1 MKTIK
6 DLFIKEN
13 SYITT
18 LKIDEEYNL
27 YIEGLTENNEAIQDE
42 EFNINNIKN
51 LCIELFDK
59 DYIETIESY
68 NITLDEKLEDLKEK
82 TKNLIES
89 YIPLF

>member
-1 MKTIK
+1 MKTLK

-18 LKIDEEYNL
+18 LKIDEEYHL

-42 EFNINNIKN
+42 EFNINNIKKF
-51 LCIELFDK
+51 CIELFDE

-68 NITLDEKLEDLKEK
+68 DITLDEKLDDLKEK